1 MVLCVTGCMAAGK
14 NAASDILEKH
24 GFVAIDADKVVHE
37 ILRGKTFQ
45 EKVIFTFAPF
55 AEKSGIVLR
64 NCDGTLNRRN
74 LGKLIFADKKLLEI
88 QESIVFPEVDRKI
101 EEFIESGMKSGKDVV
116 VNATVLYKIPS
127 VKKCDAVI
135 FVDAPVL
142 TRLFRARKRDG
153 MKTVQ
158 ILQRF
163 WSQKNLFSKYKKSN
177 ADTFKVNN
185 TGDLTALEEKLMKKI
200 GELKNEK

>member
-1 MVLCVTGCMAAGK
+1 MAAGK

-55 AEKSGIVLR
+55 AEKSGIALR
-64 NCDGTLNRRN
+64 NEDGTLNRRN

-163 WSQKNLFSKYKKSN
+163 WSQKNLFS
-177 ADTFKVNN
+177 
-185 TGDLTALEEKLMKKI
+185 
-200 GELKNEK
+200 